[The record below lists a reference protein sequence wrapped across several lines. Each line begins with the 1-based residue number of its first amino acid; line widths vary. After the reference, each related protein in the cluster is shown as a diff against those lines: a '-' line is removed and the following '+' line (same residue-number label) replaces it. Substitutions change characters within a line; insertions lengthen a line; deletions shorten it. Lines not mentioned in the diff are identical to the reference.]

1 MSGILKLARQE
12 LTSLPPYV
20 PGAYEPGYIR
30 LNANESPWKAPG
42 DPTERGLNIY
52 PPPRP
57 DSITQRLSEQY
68 AVPAKA
74 LLVTR
79 GTSEAI
85 DVLIRGFCT
94 AGRDQILICPPTFD
108 MYRLYAGIQGADVLS
123 VPLLRD
129 RDPDRDFTLDVS
141 RMIANSSERMLSDI
155 RSASIRAED
164 INANDSDDDLAAE
177 DLNGNGRIDDDWS
190 LADGET
196 ASEISFNM
204 VAANGLYTDKI
215 TYRFDGEHLRRDLGS
230 NPATVKTTVVSSD
243 VTAVTFT
250 RQGRRIIINVV
261 IESGV
266 VRTSET
272 EQDRG
277 GRQVSLVREIL
288 LRN

>member
-1 MSGILKLARQE
+1 MRKQ
-12 LTSLPPYV
+12 
-20 PGAYEPGYIR
+20 
-30 LNANESPWKAPG
+30 N
-42 DPTERGLNIY
+42 
-52 PPPRP
+52 
-57 DSITQRLSEQY
+57 
-68 AVPAKA
+68 
-74 LLVTR
+74 
-79 GTSEAI
+79 
-85 DVLIRGFCT
+85 RGFT
-94 AGRDQILICPPTFD
+94 VVEIVVSSAILAVVAGVGLAMVMTGQKV
-108 MYRLYAGIQGADVLS
+108 YA
-123 VPLLRD
+123 
-129 RDPDRDFTLDVS
+129 
-141 RMIANSSERMLSDI
+141 SSAHQMHASTRAGGVMERMLGDI

-164 INANDSDDDLAAE
+164 LNDNDVPEDLASE

-196 ASEISFNM
+196 ASAISFNM
-204 VAANGLYTDKI
+204 VGAKGLYTDKI

-230 NPATVKTTVVSSD
+230 NPATVKTTIVSSD

-266 VRTSET
+266 VRTSEA